1 VSRRLLEGDVHC
13 GKLLR
18 SVGIGRLIALS
29 DFAVPGNLE
38 SAVPYSATLGG
49 ERRYG
54 VGGGML
60 RHGRISQC
68 RVTMGSVVPY
78 AATLG
83 GGRRSGVA
91 GWRNSG
97 GCCVLQCRVTLNR
110 WYPTPPCSAGNGV
123 QVLMAECL
131 DFALLGKPLVGG
143 TLCRHVR
150 RARAIGC

>member
-1 VSRRLLEGDVHC
+1 VRDFSTAFEEGLEHSQGPYVSRRLLEGDVHC

-83 GGRRSGVA
+83 GG
-91 GWRNSG
+91 
-97 GCCVLQCRVTLNR
+97 
-110 WYPTPPCSAGNGV
+110 GV
-123 QVLMAECL
+123 QVLLAGVISGVVMFCSA
-131 DFALLGKPLVGG
+131 G
-143 TLCRHVR
+143 
-150 RARAIGC
+150 